1 MSRQTYRNLLTVG
14 ALIGAMGTS
23 VAAIA
28 ADAAATDD
36 TTLQEVVVTGFRSSL
51 QKALDMKH
59 EQSAEIDTILAE
71 DIGKFPDANLAE
83 SLQRIP
89 GVAITREGGEGREIT
104 VRGLGPQYTRTLIN
118 GMEALT
124 TIGSP
129 DNDGGVNRTRAFD
142 FNVFSSDLFTE
153 IDVHKTAE
161 ARVDEGSLG
170 ATIDLHSAHPL
181 SLAKNTLILS
191 GKEDYND
198 LAKSFGPRG
207 GILAS
212 TKNDAGTL
220 GVLVSLSASHRD
232 LDNVGD
238 STVRWDEGNVL
249 STGGTSAKP
258 LVGFGSVLGTNCQVN
273 PLPAGC
279 VAADSAL
286 HPRFPRYDLY
296 REIQDRYGGSLALQF
311 KPNDRHSMSLD
322 YLKSYWAER
331 RYEDYIEAP
340 GFSGTGKCSSAATCT
355 SIANIAVQSDTISP
369 AGVMTGGTFNGVDAR
384 TEARYDEMHTNFNQV
399 TLNSVD
405 HWANRFWTDALLGL
419 NTSRF
424 ANPIQ
429 TTIGWDQYNIQ
440 GFSYAFS
447 GSSVPLLNFGNANL
461 NSPGDWRLTEVRE
474 RPQTVNNDFSTAAG
488 SLHFDMSDNL
498 QLSAGASYKLYKY
511 ATTSL
516 RLVNGESVTPTNAY
530 SSLQSIANSSYAAPN
545 NVVAGGVN
553 PPPGSSLSWYSP
565 SVALA
570 VNALGGLYSS
580 PLFALST
587 LGDLGNNAGIR
598 EADTG
603 VFVQSDFK
611 FQVFHQQFR
620 GNLGWRS
627 VTTDETS
634 NGYDFVS
641 NVLSPVV
648 NNHRYTEGLPSAN
661 LAWDLTD
668 NTVLR
673 LGAARVMTRPDLG
686 SLVGTTT
693 VSVSGTSYS
702 VKTGNP
708 NLAPFLADSYDVA
721 FEWYPSR
728 GAIVSL
734 AGFRKNIISLVATST
749 TNIPFTGN
757 PFGIPDSAAVAAC
770 GTTPG
775 CSPAATWAFSTP
787 QNTSGGHV
795 DGLELNVQQPF
806 TFLPGFWS
814 HFGALANLTVV
825 NSSVSYPNGSG
836 GYVQGQLLGL
846 SKNAANAT
854 LYYEDE
860 RWSFRVSEAYRS
872 SYLTKIPGTE
882 VGTDADGFLPTHNVD
897 ASLQYS
903 VGAHLKLTL
912 EGVNLTNQQ
921 ELEFTDT
928 HRQLPYYDHQTGR
941 EILLGARY
949 QL

>member
-1 MSRQTYRNLLTVG
+1 MSRQNYKSLLTVT
-14 ALIGAMGTS
+14 ALIGALGAS
-23 VAAIA
+23 VAAVA
-28 ADAAATDD
+28 ADEAATADD
-36 TTLQEVVVTGFRSSL
+36 GALQEVVVTGYRMSL
-51 QKALDMKH
+51 EKALDMKH
-59 EQSAEIDTILAE
+59 AEASEIDSILAE

-118 GMEALT
+118 GLEALT

-129 DNDGGVNRTRAFD
+129 DNDGGVNRSRAFD

-161 ARVDEGSLG
+161 AQVDEGSLG

-181 SLAKNTLILS
+181 SLDKNTVIVS
-191 GKEDYND
+191 AKEDYND

-207 GILAS
+207 SLLAS
-212 TKNDAGTL
+212 TKNDSGTF

-258 LVGFGSVLGTNCQVN
+258 LVGFGNVLGTNCQVN
-273 PLPAGC
+273 PLPAAC

-286 HPRFPRYDLY
+286 HPRFPRYDVY
-296 REIQDRYGGSLALQF
+296 REIQDRYGGSFSAQF
-311 KPNDRHSMSLD
+311 KPTDGHAMSLD
-322 YLKSYWAER
+322 YLHSYWAER
-331 RYEDYIEAP
+331 RYENYLEAP
-340 GFSGTGKCSSAATCT
+340 GFSGTGKCSSAANCT
-355 SIANIAVQSDTISP
+355 SIGNISILSDTISP
-369 AGVMTGGTFNGVDAR
+369 NGVMTSGTFNGVDTR

-399 TLNSVD
+399 TLNSID
-405 HWANRFWTDALLGL
+405 HWASRFWTDVLVGL

-429 TTIGWDQYNIQ
+429 TTIGWDQYNVQ

-447 GSSVPLLNFGNANL
+447 GNNVPLLNFGSAPVTTPASWL
-461 NSPGDWRLTEVRE
+461 LTEVRE
-474 RPQTVNNDFSTAAG
+474 RPQTVDNDFSTAAA
-488 SLHFDMSDNL
+488 SLHFDMSEKL
-498 QLSAGASYKLYKY
+498 QLTAGASFKLYKY
-511 ATTSL
+511 DTTSL
-516 RLVNGESVTPTNAY
+516 RLVNGETVTGTNAY
-530 SSLQSIANSSYAAPN
+530 ASLQGIPTSSYGVPL
-545 NVVAGGVN
+545 NVVNGGVN
-553 PPPGSSLSWYSP
+553 PPPGSTVNWFSP

-570 VNALGGLYSS
+570 QTAFGLYSN
-580 PLFALST
+580 PLFALNA
-587 LGDLGNNAGIR
+587 LGDLGNNAGLR

-603 VFVQSDFK
+603 VFVQADFK
-611 FQVFHQQFR
+611 FDLFSLPFR
-620 GNLGWRS
+620 GNLGWRE
-627 VTTDETS
+627 VNTQETS
-634 NGYDFVS
+634 NGYDYVS
-641 NVLSPVV
+641 NILSPVIDE
-648 NNHRYTEGLPSAN
+648 HSYKEGLPSAN
-661 LAWDLTD
+661 LAWDITD
-668 NTVLR
+668 KAVLR
-673 LGAARVMTRPDLG
+673 LGAARVMTRPDLA
-686 SLVGTTT
+686 SLVGSTT

-708 NLAPFLADSYDVA
+708 GLAPFLADSYDVA
-721 FEWYPSR
+721 LEWYPTR

-749 TNIPFTGN
+749 SNIPFTGN

-770 GTTPG
+770 GSTPG
-775 CSPAATWAFSTP
+775 CSPAATWAFSAP

-795 DGLELNVQQPF
+795 QGEELNFQQPF

-814 HFGALANLTVV
+814 HFGILANLTVV

-846 SKNAANAT
+846 SKNAANGT

-860 RWSFRVSEAYRS
+860 HWSIRVSEAYRS
-872 SYLTKIPGTE
+872 SYLIKIPGQE
-882 VGTDADGFLPTHNVD
+882 VGTDADGFLPTHNLD
-897 ASLQYS
+897 ASVQYS
-903 VGAHLKLTL
+903 VGPHLKLTL
-912 EGVNLTNQQ
+912 EGVNLSNQE
-921 ELEFTDT
+921 ELEFDDT